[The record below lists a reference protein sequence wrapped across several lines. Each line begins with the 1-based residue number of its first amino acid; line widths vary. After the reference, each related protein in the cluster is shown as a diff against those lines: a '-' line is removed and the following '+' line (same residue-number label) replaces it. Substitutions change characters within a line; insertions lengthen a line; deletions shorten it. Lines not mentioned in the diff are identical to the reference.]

1 MLRIH
6 DPLTLRKIYAYELFT
21 AAVQNWK
28 KCVLLQN
35 CFADILFKLNLFLL
49 KWVHAEKIVQ
59 KMCTTSLSMCCAS
72 FFLYKLLALNRTQLC
87 LLQETCRSFF
97 EH

>member
-6 DPLTLRKIYAYELFT
+6 DPLTLRKMYAYELFT

-59 KMCTTSLSMCCAS
+59 KNVYNKFEHVLCK
-72 FFLYKLLALNRTQLC
+72 FFLVQVACT
-87 LLQETCRSFF
+87 E
-97 EH
+97 